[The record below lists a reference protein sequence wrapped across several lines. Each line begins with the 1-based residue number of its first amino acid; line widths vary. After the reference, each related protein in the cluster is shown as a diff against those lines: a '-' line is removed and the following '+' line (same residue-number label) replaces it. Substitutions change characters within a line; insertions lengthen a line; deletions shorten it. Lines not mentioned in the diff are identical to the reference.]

1 VTGTL
6 LARPGIDLGLP
17 TDNEQARRRFYEQLG
32 LSHLK
37 TDTIMPGQDEVY
49 YTLHDSWLKIITSD
63 VPMALGV
70 SGYARLMM
78 VDPAVDDVNSLVDP
92 DGLNVAVVP
101 PGYRGIDQIGVVV
114 SVNDIAA
121 QELFLVEG
129 MGAKP
134 TGSAFRVG
142 NTMFFLER
150 ADPAI
155 VPGPMFARGFT
166 MVSLIV
172 RDIVEAHEALLAA
185 GASHGL
191 RICEDSIVPGRCL
204 FSFVR
209 DPNRNWI
216 ELVQFE
222 DLSGP
227 LPKLDGSPPSPEEFL
242 SFRDHGVPT

>member
-17 TDNEQARRRFYEQLG
+17 TDNEKARRGFYEQLG

-37 TDTIMPGQDEVY
+37 TDTIMAGQDEVY

-63 VPMALGV
+63 QSMPVAV
-70 SGYARLMM
+70 SGYDRLLI
-78 VDPAVDDVNSLVDP
+78 VDPMADDVNALVDP
-92 DGLNVAVVP
+92 DGLKVDVVP
-101 PGYRGIDQIGVVV
+101 PGYRGIDQIGVVLK
-114 SVNDIAA
+114 VNDIAA
-121 QELFLVEG
+121 QERFLVMG

-134 TGSAFRVG
+134 AGSAFRVG
-142 NTMFFLER
+142 NTMFFLES
-150 ADPAI
+150 ADPSI
-155 VPGPMFARGFT
+155 VPGPMFACGFT

-172 RDIVEAHEALLAA
+172 CDIVAAHAALLAA

-191 RICEDSIVPGRCL
+191 RICEDPIVPGRCL
-204 FSFVR
+204 FSFIR
-209 DPNRNWI
+209 DPNGNWI

-227 LPKLDGSPPSPEEFL
+227 LPKPNSPPPSPEEFL